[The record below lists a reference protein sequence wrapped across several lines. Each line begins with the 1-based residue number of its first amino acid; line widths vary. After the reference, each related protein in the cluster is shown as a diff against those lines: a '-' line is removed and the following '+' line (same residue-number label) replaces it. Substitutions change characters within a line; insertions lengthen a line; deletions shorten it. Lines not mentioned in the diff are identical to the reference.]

1 MGSSKSEC
9 TETQKSRYYSKI
21 SGPLLDRID
30 IQIEVPEVKFRD
42 IVSKVEAESS
52 EEIRKRVSAA
62 RDVQLRRFEGRKIYA
77 NARMGPKDV
86 KRHCPIGTSHISE
99 AIQYR
104 MMDRM
109 R

>member
-21 SGPLLDRID
+21 
-30 IQIEVPEVKFRD
+30 
-42 IVSKVEAESS
+42 EAESS

-62 RDVQLRRFEGRKIYA
+62 REIQLRRFEGRKIYA

-86 KRHCPIGTSHISE
+86 NRHCPIGTPHISE

>member
-9 TETQKSRYYSKI
+9 TETQKSRYYSK
-21 SGPLLDRID
+21 
-30 IQIEVPEVKFRD
+30 E
-42 IVSKVEAESS
+42 SKPKA
-52 EEIRKRVSAA
+52 RKRSEKGDAA
-62 RDVQLRRFEGRKIYA
+62 REVQLRRFEGRRIYA

-86 KRHCPIGTSHISE
+86 KRHCLISTPHISE